1 MIDPNAALRL
11 ARRYGVSVAQAEAF
25 LEFAG
30 GNEAAA
36 GCGLAARSRGMPEIQ
51 ALAVVTAM
59 AGAPYR
65 AGQYW
70 QHHPPLLPS
79 LAGLAAWMGEAD
91 ALGDGWR
98 VVWRRSRPSDV

>member
-30 GNEAAA
+30 GHEGAAER
-36 GCGLAARSRGMPEIQ
+36 GLACLARGMAEIQ
-51 ALAVVTAM
+51 ALAVVTAL
-59 AGAPYR
+59 AGRPYR
-65 AGQYW
+65 AGQYR
-70 QHHPPLLPS
+70 QRGALLLPS
-79 LAGLAAWMGEAD
+79 LAAGLARMGGLG

-98 VVWRRSRPSDV
+98 VVWRRPRTAGD